1 MLEGAVSDK
10 SPGLQP
16 RAAWEEGAQEG
27 AHTRQGVG
35 WQSWREALQ
44 SYSPGSWK
52 PLLLCACAHELT
64 GQLCPPV
71 PARVPSCP
79 SQEPMCVLPCSRLM
93 RTPFRGLLRGSW
105 SHLTWPCLGSDNQLT
120 PTLHFWDK
128 GYKNPVP
135 LLQDEKKKNKKPL
148 QCLRHSRSFN
158 VIRLRL
164 RLHLKS
170 HPSFFPPLPCS
181 NGLTT

>member
-1 MLEGAVSDK
+1 MGVQGKSGRRAPCSLLGLGMLEGAVSDK

-52 PLLLCACAHELT
+52 PLLLCACARELT

-105 SHLTWPCLGSDNQLT
+105 SHLTWPCPRSDNQLT

-135 LLQDEKKKNKKPL
+135 LLQDGKKKTKNLFSVFDTPEV
-148 QCLRHSRSFN
+148 SM
-158 VIRLRL
+158 
-164 RLHLKS
+164 
-170 HPSFFPPLPCS
+170 
-181 NGLTT
+181 